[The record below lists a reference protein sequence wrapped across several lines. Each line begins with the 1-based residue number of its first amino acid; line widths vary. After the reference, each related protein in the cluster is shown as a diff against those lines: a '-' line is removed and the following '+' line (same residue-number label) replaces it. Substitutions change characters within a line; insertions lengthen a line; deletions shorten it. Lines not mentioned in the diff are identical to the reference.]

1 MSANL
6 STTSLSLKEAFD
18 YYENGKHRRYSLLFA
33 VNGGAFAV
41 AKLLTP
47 EAGKSAVVL
56 LGALTLPQLAIGM
69 ALFTCFM
76 VWDIFVFGER
86 VRATYL
92 ENAFTGQGKAVLL
105 LLGALQFAGWLL
117 VAGVCGR
124 GA

>member
-1 MSANL
+1 MSSNL
-6 STTSLSLKEAFD
+6 SITTLSLKEALD

-56 LGALTLPQLAIGM
+56 GALTLPQLAIGM

-86 VRATYL
+86 VRTTYL
-92 ENAFTGQGKAVLL
+92 ENVFTGQGKAVLL
-105 LLGALQFAGWLL
+105 LLGTVQFAGWLL
-117 VAGVCGR
+117 VAGVCGC